1 MTDTRLRLRAA
12 TELLREDQRKVKL
25 LFQAFQKVDDDDPST
40 KAGLFESIH
49 QELTLHARIEEE
61 IFYPAVAEAVEDED
75 TADLIEDAREA
86 HEEVKTL
93 LEEMTE
99 LNPDAE
105 AFAAKMT
112 ALRENVERHA
122 EEEEK
127 ELFPCFKELDKEIQ
141 EEVAERI
148 LDRRNEL
155 SSE

>member
-1 MTDTRLRLRAA
+1 MTDTRLRAPAA
-12 TELLREDQRKVKL
+12 TDLLRDDHRKVKQ
-25 LFQAFQKVDDDDPST
+25 LFQAFQKLDEDDVASR
-40 KAGLFESIH
+40 ASLFESIH
-49 QELTLHARIEEE
+49 QELTVHARIEEE

>member
-1 MTDTRLRLRAA
+1 MTDTRLRARAA
-12 TELLREDQRKVKL
+12 TDLLKEDHRKVRQ
-25 LFQAFQKVDDDDPST
+25 LFLAYQRLDDDAAARAS
-40 KAGLFESIH
+40 LFESIH

-86 HEEVKTL
+86 HEEAKTL
-93 LEEMTE
+93 LEEMTG
-99 LNPDAE
+99 LSPDAE
-105 AFAAKMT
+105 GFEAKMT
-112 ALRENVERHA
+112 ALREIVERHA

-127 ELFPCFKELDKEIQ
+127 ELFPCFQELDEEIQ

-148 LDRRNEL
+148 RDRRNEL

>member
-1 MTDTRLRLRAA
+1 MTDTRIRERAA
-12 TELLREDQRKVKL
+12 TDLLREDHRKVKQ
-25 LFQAFQKVDDDDPST
+25 LFMAFQKLDDADTST
-40 KAGLFESIH
+40 RADLFESIH
-49 QELTLHARIEEE
+49 QELTIHARIEEE

-99 LNPDAE
+99 LSPDAE
-105 AFAAKMT
+105 AFQAKMN

-127 ELFPCFKELDKEIQ
+127 ELFPCFRELDEEIQ

-148 LDRRNEL
+148 RDRRNEL